1 MALRQ
6 WFAVACVGLLAVA
19 GLWGVSQL
27 SISALLS
34 ADAAQRLQQ
43 YHSGSSPYVWSMRSP
58 DELVGRT
65 VHSNTPWQF
74 TEQGLHIRVGPDGVS
89 VPLHLHGERID
100 SDVLDTLRITLRS
113 TSDAHVTA
121 LLDDGL
127 RDTLTPQAESAAQS
141 DAQTISMTLPRGLIS
156 RQLTLF
162 FSAPDNSDVTV
173 RSVALLSERCSA
185 PPCVPAVSTLALAVR
200 PELLLAQR
208 DIERQ
213 DAPQSLWR
221 SPLPDVDA
229 WVALIQLVESVW
241 WTLPLLT
248 ALLAA
253 GIVWRRSEPG
263 TPRRHQTELLAVL
276 GPIGVALL
284 LGWPNDTNLYGNLA
298 LPMLCLGTAWLL
310 GDPEPRRMVLIGG
323 RDAWRA
329 YLPTTLVLGGSLAV
343 VALLNDAARWPS
355 MTDGL
360 RYLFWS
366 AVQQLL
372 LIRFIAPRL
381 ASGTRSTPMLGLAC
395 GVVFAD
401 LHLPNFSL
409 SVLTLIAGVWWGIA
423 GHRHRTLLP
432 AVVAHTVLGLMLI
445 AALPPQWLRSAE
457 VGARFV
463 FAPQ

>member
-43 YHSGSSPYVWSMRSP
+43 YRGGSSPYVWSMRSP

-74 TEQGLHIRVGPDGVS
+74 TEQGLHIRVGPAGVS

-100 SDVLDTLRITLRS
+100 SDVLDTLRITLRG

-127 RDTLTPQAESAAQS
+127 RDTLTPQAESAAHG

-221 SPLPDVDA
+221 SPLTDSA
-229 WVALIQLVESVW
+229 IWVALIQLVDSVW
-241 WTLPLLT
+241 WTLPLLA

-253 GIVWRRSEPG
+253 VVVWRRSEPA
-263 TPRRHQTELLAVL
+263 TPRRHQAELLAVL
-276 GPIGVALL
+276 GPIFVALL
-284 LGWPNDTNLYGNLA
+284 LGWPNDTNLSGNLA

-310 GDPEPRRMVLIGG
+310 GDPEPRGMALIGG

-329 YLPTTLVLGGSLAV
+329 YLPTTLVLGGGLAV

-381 ASGTRSTPMLGLAC
+381 ASVTRSTPMLGLAC
-395 GVVFAD
+395 GLVFAG

-409 SVLTLIAGVWWGIA
+409 SVLTLIAGAWWGIA

-432 AVVAHTVLGLMLI
+432 AVVAHTVLGLMLV
-445 AALPPQWLRSAE
+445 AALPTDWLRSAE